1 MTGALLGG
9 ALLATLAGS
18 PHCVAMCGGFA
29 TAAGGGKGT
38 AAWHAGRLLTYASLG
53 AVAGYAGHALPGGGW
68 IATGVAIVMLAWF
81 AARLAGVGPAF
92 HLAIPGLGRAGAF
105 LARRGGL
112 GARLLFGMLT
122 GLLPCGLVWSSLAL
136 SVAAGS
142 PLAGAGVMAAAWLG
156 TLPALS
162 VAAGALRRLSRA
174 RPYTRGALAVGVF
187 AIGLWSIGAR
197 GAFRPAAADP
207 TAPPACH
214 SAPEVTP

>member
-1 MTGALLGG
+1 MTRALLGG

-29 TAAGGGKGT
+29 SAAGGGKGT
-38 AAWHAGRLLTYASLG
+38 AAWHAGRLLSYASLG
-53 AVAGYAGHALPGGGW
+53 AVAGAAGNVLPGGGW
-68 IATGVAIVMLAWF
+68 IATAVAIVMLAWF
-81 AARLAGVGPAF
+81 AARLAGVGPAA
-92 HLAIPGLGRAGAF
+92 HLTLPGLGRAGAF

-112 GARLLFGMLT
+112 GARVLFGMLT

-136 SVAAGS
+136 SVAAGT
-142 PLAGAGVMAAAWLG
+142 PLLGAGVMATAWLG

-174 RPYTRGALAVGVF
+174 RPHTRGALAVGVF

-197 GAFRPAAADP
+197 GTLRPAAVELG
-207 TAPPACH
+207 APPVCH
-214 SAPEVTP
+214 SAPEVSP